1 MQPPGT
7 VSSGS
12 ILPSVRW
19 PPSTRAAL
27 RAAFLTVLFA
37 GLLPAAAA
45 ADTPPTAAFD
55 MTVDGQSV
63 TTVKPGTRVAFT
75 DRSTDRDGSIVRR
88 GWDINGDGT
97 ITDQDGPA
105 TVSRPYGRGTFTILL
120 RVTDDAGNTAEARK
134 ILNVVPPGQA
144 KKPQPQPQQPPPA
157 PAPAANRAPVAS
169 FGFSPSS
176 PTAGEAVTFVSGA
189 TDSDGRIAT
198 QEWDLDNDG
207 QYDDGTGPSARTTY
221 ATAGERTATLRVTDD
236 RGAVNVAFRSFTV
249 LPPPAAASSLEAPAI
264 AVLPQGATRP
274 AMRYPKLTVRIRGK
288 ILPTTIQLQGL
299 SVKAPTGFKATAYC
313 KGRGCPF
320 AKATRRVRKG
330 FARFDQLKRSMRPG
344 TIIRVT
350 VTKPLNWGRYT
361 SLRLRRGAAPER
373 KDRCLRGES
382 TRPVKCPS

>member
-7 VSSGS
+7 VLSGS

-27 RAAFLTVLFA
+27 RAAFVSVLFA

-55 MTVDGQSV
+55 MTVAGQPV
-63 TTVKPGTRVAFT
+63 TAVRPGTRVTFT
-75 DRSTDRDGSIVRR
+75 DRSTDADGTIVRR
-88 GWDINGDGT
+88 GWDLNGDGQ
-97 ITDQDGPA
+97 ITEPDGPA
-105 TVSRPYGRGTFTILL
+105 VNSRPYGRGTYTILL
-120 RVTDDAGNTAEARK
+120 HVTDNAGNTAEARRT
-134 ILNVVPPGQA
+134 LRVGPAAPPA
-144 KKPQPQPQQPPPA
+144 EPPPT
-157 PAPAANRAPVAS
+157 PAPTPANRVPVAS
-169 FGFSPSS
+169 FGFSPTS
-176 PTAGEAVTFVSGA
+176 PTAGDAVTFLSGA
-189 TDSDGRIAT
+189 TDPDGRIAT

-207 QYDDGTGPSARTTY
+207 QYDDGTGPSAQTTY

-249 LPPPAAASSLEAPAI
+249 LPPPAAAASLEAPAI

-274 AMRYPKLTVRIRGK
+274 ALRYPKLTVRIRGK

-299 SVKAPTGFKATAYC
+299 SVKAPTGFKATVSC

-320 AKATRRVRKG
+320 AKATRRVRRG

-361 SLRLRRGAAPER
+361 RLRLRRGAAPER
-373 KDRCLRGES
+373 IDKCLRGES
-382 TRPVKCPS
+382 TRPVICPT